1 MTTWVLLL
9 RLLFAPPAALTT
21 VHVVVLPHRM
31 AAWLPAGHE
40 KDLQKRQ
47 MQVTEQRQQGET
59 AVVQLQARLAGDSN
73 QLLAAKLQPEGAD
86 GDGAAAAAEAEAAE
100 AEATPGQQQEAE
112 QQQAAA
118 VNPFFAAPWGDAQQQ
133 QRKARIA
140 TSGRWVGG

>member
-1 MTTWVLLL
+1 MVVFLV
-9 RLLFAPPAALTT
+9 LLFAPPAAVL
-21 VHVVVLPHRM
+21 VVRVVVPTRCAALRCT
-31 AAWLPAGHE
+31 AWLPAGHE
-40 KDLQKRQ
+40 KDPQKRQ

-100 AEATPGQQQEAE
+100 AEAAPGQQQEAE
-112 QQQAAA
+112 QQHAAAAAAA
-118 VNPFFAAPWGDAQQQ
+118 VNPFFAAPWSDAQQ

-140 TSGRWVGG
+140 TSGR